1 MYADRI
7 KELKSSAI
15 RDILKLTSRP
25 GMISLAGGLPAPEL
39 FPLAAM
45 QEAAARVLTLYGS
58 QALQYSITEG
68 LVPLR
73 EKIVRDLS
81 GKGAACTIDNV
92 IITQGSQQ
100 ALELLSKLFLDKDRV
115 VFTENPSYLGALQA
129 FRLFEARITPV
140 ASDEEGIRADALLD
154 ALRTGRPAFLYLMP
168 NFQNPTGV
176 SLSLARRKE
185 IVRIAHEHDLLVV
198 EDDPY
203 GELVFE
209 GERMP
214 SLYSLARGENV
225 VYLSTFS
232 KTIAPGLRVAFAVGS
247 EEVIGKL
254 TLAKQGTD
262 LQTNTL
268 GQYIV
273 NEYLESG
280 RHREHIDLIRKT
292 YGSRRDCMLEAM
304 KRFLPPTATWN
315 RPRGGMFLWLSFAP
329 AVDAKDLLLRCI
341 ERNVAF
347 VPGQEFFPD
356 GTGTNTARLNF
367 SNAALENIEEGIRRI
382 GAVLQ
387 EGPAAA
393 SGPSAMIL

>member
-7 KELKSSAI
+7 KELRSSAI
-15 RDILKLTSRP
+15 RDILKLTARP

-39 FPLAAM
+39 FPLEALQTAAV
-45 QEAAARVLTLYGS
+45 QVLTKHGP

-68 LVPLR
+68 LVQLR
-73 EKIVRDLS
+73 EKIAADLKA
-81 GKGAACTIDNV
+81 KGAACTVDNL

-100 ALELLSKLFLDKDRV
+100 ALELLSKLFLDKGRT

-129 FRLFEARITPV
+129 FRLFEAQITPIP
-140 ASDEEGIRADALLD
+140 SDEEGIRTD
-154 ALRTGRPAFLYLMP
+154 ALREALRQVKPAFLYVMT
-168 NFQNPTGV
+168 NFQNPTGI
-176 SLSLARRKE
+176 SLSLARRHELLE
-185 IVRIAHEHDLLVV
+185 IAAEHQLLLV

-209 GERMP
+209 GERLP
-214 SLYSLARGENV
+214 SLYSLGGGKNV

-232 KTIAPGLRVAFAVGS
+232 KTIAPGLRIAYAAGS
-247 EEVIGKL
+247 EELVGKL
-254 TLAKQGTD
+254 ALVKQGTD

-273 NEYLESG
+273 NQYLESG
-280 RHREHIDLIRKT
+280 RHQGHIDLIRRT
-292 YGSRRDCMLEAM
+292 YGARRDHMLAAM
-304 KRFLPPTATWN
+304 QKHFPGTVAWN
-315 RPRGGMFLWLSFAP
+315 RPRGGMFLWLAFAP
-329 AVDAKDLLLRCI
+329 ETDSKELLLRCI

-367 SNAALENIEEGIRRI
+367 SNASPENIEEGIRRI
-382 GAVLQ
+382 AAVLQ
-387 EGPAAA
+387 EGR
-393 SGPSAMIL
+393 GGSADQSSMIL